1 MTVANLSLKQAGF
14 TMTRILKFGF
24 LLLVM
29 FIGLAFHLRNNQPVD
44 LNYYIGTIS
53 LPFSLYVIA
62 SLCVGALLGGLAV
75 LPRLLWL
82 RRENARMSKRLSTT
96 EAALPALGVDCLVSD
111 VAVDLAGELLV
122 TKAQTHDV

>member
-44 LNYYIGTIS
+44 LNYYLGSIS
-53 LPFSLYVIA
+53 LPFSFYVIA
-62 SLCVGALLGGLAV
+62 SLCLGALLGGLAV

-82 RRENARMSKRLSTT
+82 RRENSRLRKRVQVN
-96 EAALPALGVDCLVSD
+96 EK
-111 VAVDLAGELLV
+111 ELNNLRV
-122 TKAQTHDV
+122 IPVKDTH